1 MISSPAVTG
10 NESVR
15 ISGNQL
21 SPSSNYSL
29 FLVAGVVTILILFRE
44 SSIDTKASAISSSY
58 SKSDSGSWKP
68 SAWKPPGEAFI
79 PPSPSASASSQREI
93 LQGLCNVNT
102 GEYTFIED
110 GYYRARA
117 RAAAAASDSTDGSDE
132 AIRLETVEDL
142 LRAMSQPQWTL
153 ELSDHVRR
161 QYDMLAMRRQ
171 RASTRHETV
180 PSSDGSSSSS
190 SSLLYK
196 PLSFVDEMTY
206 ENAASEATSATEA
219 LKNQAA
225 ADTARVW
232 SWPFTELW
240 PMPSFV
246 STGAS
251 STLRQRDDVYS
262 HTSTFLNT
270 GKRRSKID
278 VEVAK
283 TFNGPI
289 FGDLKLDNDPSF
301 HSKDSLRSNRSAPSR
316 NVFIPPRFGFSF
328 TEATLTMLTA
338 SEINLLSSVF
348 IETCS
353 SLHLQWA
360 GRVREAAGATF
371 GRRRDSHGCDISAD
385 HDKSVSQRSLENT
398 DAEKENEAL
407 DVAYP
412 RALLLSLVIDI
423 ERSDKE
429 SFIWEGGVYPHL
441 GSDEAYSL
449 TIEENSRVDRY
460 SFLGQA
466 EFQGLRSADIA
477 NFNEDKG
484 NEEATVSSAQSKV
497 RAHSIWGA
505 LHGLETFIQV
515 SEGFGVAGS
524 AKLLS
529 VEAGVFDSPT
539 SSILQAALGAE
550 IRELKGWP
558 HIMRSAAAVAR
569 VAATNVAT
577 PCSGAPSDAE
587 ILTKGED
594 RAAPAAATLP
604 LLILDQP
611 WKPWRGFSLDT
622 SRHWLPLASILEL
635 IDGLAMSRLNVLH
648 WHFADAQ
655 SFPLLLPSHPELAT
669 KGAWDIERIYTPAD
683 VRRIVDHAAS
693 RGVRVVP
700 ELDMPAHVYAVSL
713 SHPELLVYC
722 KSVGSSVKELDLYA
736 LDPTIEETYTLI
748 KDIFSDLSSLF
759 PDKYLH
765 IGADE
770 VAPECWASEPRIMSW
785 AKENLQHLYASLGPG
800 GKSLSEAHKAY
811 AVLLTHFVSRVT
823 EIALS
828 YEKRPLS
835 WEDSFEKIHDASSVT
850 KMRRALALSSSI
862 KDSISIRILR
872 TLQEGDLLPA
882 SVVQPRHL
890 IENKTSTTSATV
902 DKSLSLVYPKEILIQ
917 GWKCWV
923 HHADEAVLKSVESNL
938 REEHGVLQSACWY
951 LDYSSTWADY
961 YRHWHLPE
969 TPLGLN
975 RLAENLV
982 LRNEYMADDDVYM
995 PQSTSFPLVLFSR
1008 RSPYLGGEAAMWTER
1023 VDASNLAC
1031 RAWPRASVT
1040 GELLWSESLAYDR
1053 FSRYYSGRDLPFKDE
1068 AEAKRSTLKTSP
1080 ADALESLFAAP
1091 RLLAHNRRI
1100 LRRGIPA
1107 ATLAV
1112 FDIAPD
1118 THPGA
1123 NSFPETPKPF
1133 LASQTVVFE
1142 KDQIVFN
1149 GMCPGIEQSQQRNA
1163 TRAKSLATGHEGGR
1177 HGQASPL
1184 RFATYN
1190 LHEGGGANAR
1200 LSSLLGK
1207 MRAMDVDVLAIIEA
1221 NEWDN
1226 PPPAN
1231 VGRMATSDSDTKI
1244 DALEAGQDEILYRSG
1259 RSLLGL
1265 DTSAHVKAQTAGF
1278 KRRAAAAG
1286 YAFSHMLHIQS
1297 GYHLAILSSRGP
1309 LVVVLEDTEHFERGL
1324 LVADVA
1330 GTRFLVA
1337 HLHAQDSHIRL
1348 QEARW
1353 IATLV
1358 ARYTAAGIPLV
1369 LLGDLN
1375 SLSPQDALCMADEGT
1390 LQELLK
1396 PNVPAYLK
1404 EKYLCS
1410 IPSPDTSDSTPEKED
1425 CKQQALRVGNSTYES
1440 YAIDFRPLSVL
1451 LANSSLDKLPIS
1463 NPGLVDLA
1471 LLPPTVSSCY
1481 SRFSFPTSALGQNAD
1496 DAGNDNGHIPLRL
1509 DFALANALLLRLRP
1523 SLRCSLADPHEAHIL
1538 ELSDHLPLICGN
1550 IR

>member
-1 MISSPAVTG
+1 M
-10 NESVR
+10 
-15 ISGNQL
+15 
-21 SPSSNYSL
+21 
-29 FLVAGVVTILILFRE
+29 
-44 SSIDTKASAISSSY
+44 
-58 SKSDSGSWKP
+58 
-68 SAWKPPGEAFI
+68 
-79 PPSPSASASSQREI
+79 
-93 LQGLCNVNT
+93 NT
-102 GEYTFIED
+102 GEYTFIGED
-110 GYYRARA
+110 YGRA
-117 RAAAAASDSTDGSDE
+117 RAAAAASDTKDGSDE
-132 AIRLETVEDL
+132 TIRLETVEDL

-171 RASTRHETV
+171 KASTRNDV
-180 PSSDGSSSSS
+180 FPAPGDSSSS
-190 SSLLYK
+190 SSLLYR
-196 PLSFVDEMTY
+196 PLSIVDEMSF
-206 ENAASEATSATEA
+206 ENSAAEASSSAEA
-219 LKNQAA
+219 LKNQAG
-225 ADTARVW
+225 ADAARVW

-246 STGAS
+246 STGDS
-251 STLRQRDDVYS
+251 SNRPLPQREDMHS
-262 HTSTFLNT
+262 HSSTFLVT
-270 GKRRSKID
+270 GKRRSRMD
-278 VEVAK
+278 VEMAK

-301 HSKDSLRSNRSAPSR
+301 HSKDSLRSNRSAPLR

-328 TEATLTMLTA
+328 TEATLTMLTT
-338 SEINLLSSVF
+338 SEINVLTSVF

-371 GRRRDSHGCDISAD
+371 GRRRDSRGCDVSAD
-385 HDKSVSQRSLENT
+385 HDKSVRQRALGDTE
-398 DAEKENEAL
+398 DEKENDAL
-407 DVAYP
+407 DVAHP
-412 RALLLSLVIDI
+412 RGLLLSLVVDI

-429 SFIWEGGVYPHL
+429 SLFWEGGVFPHL
-441 GSDEAYSL
+441 GADEAYSL
-449 TIEENSRVDRY
+449 TIEENKMVDRY
-460 SFLGQA
+460 NFLGQA
-466 EFQGLRSADIA
+466 EVHGLRSSDIE
-477 NFNEDKG
+477 NFDDDFSTH
-484 NEEATVSSAQSKV
+484 EAPVSSIQSKV
-497 RAHSIWGA
+497 RAHSLWGA
-505 LHGLETFIQV
+505 LHGLETFLQV
-515 SEGFGVAGS
+515 SEGFGVAGA
-524 AKLLS
+524 AKLIS
-529 VEAGVFDSPT
+529 AEASAFESPT
-539 SSILQAALGAE
+539 SSILQAALGNE

-569 VAATNVAT
+569 VAATNVAS

-587 ILTKGED
+587 ILSRGED
-594 RAAPAAATLP
+594 RAAPSAATLP

-622 SRHWLPLASILEL
+622 SRHWLPLASIIEL

-655 SFPLLLPSHPELAT
+655 SFPLLLPSHPELAA
-669 KGAWDIERIYTPAD
+669 KGAWDVERVYTPID
-683 VRRIVDHAAS
+683 VRRIVEHAAS

-700 ELDMPAHVYAVSL
+700 ELDMPAHVHSWSL
-713 SHPELLVYC
+713 SHPELLVHC

-748 KDIFSDLSSLF
+748 KDVFRDLSSLF
-759 PDKYLH
+759 HDKYLH

-770 VAPECWASEPRIMSW
+770 VAPECWASEPRILSW

-800 GKSLSEAHKAY
+800 GKSLSDAHKAY

-823 EIALS
+823 EIVLS
-828 YEKRPLS
+828 LEKKPLS
-835 WEDSFEKIHDASSVT
+835 WEDSFEKIYDASPFT
-850 KMRRALALSSSI
+850 KLRRALALASSMD
-862 KDSISIRILR
+862 DSVSTRILR
-872 TLQEGDLLPA
+872 VLRQGDA
-882 SVVQPRHL
+882 SFNAERSRQL
-890 IENKTSTTSATV
+890 AENKTSTTSASV
-902 DKSLSLVYPKEILIQ
+902 DKSLVMAYPKEILIQ

-923 HHADEAVLKSVESNL
+923 QHADEAVLKSVESNS
-938 REEHGVLQSACWY
+938 RDEHGVLQSACWY

-969 TPLGLN
+969 TPLGLH

-982 LRNEYMADDDVYM
+982 RRNEYMSDDDVYL
-995 PQSTSFPLVLFSR
+995 PQVSNFPLVLFSR

-1031 RAWPRASVT
+1031 RAWPRAAVT

-1053 FSRYYSGRDLPFKDE
+1053 FSRYYSGKDLPFKDE
-1068 AEAKRSTLKTSP
+1068 AEAKKSTLKTSP

-1107 ATLAV
+1107 AALAV

-1118 THPGA
+1118 THPGP

-1133 LASQTVVFE
+1133 LAPQTVIFE
-1142 KDQIVFN
+1142 KDQLVFN

-1163 TRAKSLATGHEGGR
+1163 TRAKALASGHEEGR

-1207 MRAMDVDVLAIIEA
+1207 MRNMDVDVLAIIEA

-1226 PPPAN
+1226 PPPTN
-1231 VGRMATSDSDTKI
+1231 VGRMALDAPI
-1244 DALEAGQDEILYRSG
+1244 EALEIGEDEKLYRSG
-1259 RSLLGL
+1259 RGLLGL
-1265 DTSAHVKAQTAGF
+1265 DTSAHVRSQTAGF

-1353 IATLV
+1353 IAALV

-1375 SLSPQDALCMADEGT
+1375 SLSPQDASCMADEGT
-1390 LQELLK
+1390 LRELLK
-1396 PNVPAYLK
+1396 PSVPAYLR
-1404 EKYLCS
+1404 EKYLCV
-1410 IPSPDTSDSTPEKED
+1410 IPSADASDSTPEKED
-1425 CKQQALRVGNSTYES
+1425 CKQQALPVGNSTFDS
-1440 YAIDFRPLSVL
+1440 YAIDFRPVSAL
-1451 LANSSLDKLPIS
+1451 LANSSLDSLLIS
-1463 NPGLVDLA
+1463 SPGLVDLA
-1471 LLPPTVSSCY
+1471 LLPPAVSSCFN
-1481 SRFSFPTSALGQNAD
+1481 RFSFPTSALGQNAD